1 VPALPVPKQ
10 QPRRR
15 PKGGFWAC
23 WLVLLALAIAGCG
36 GSGGAKSNG
45 IPDMTAT
52 QILAQM
58 KKDVANAK
66 SVHITGTGTSSGTN
80 LSLDLQLER
89 GTGGTGHIEIGG
101 YGFDIVRI
109 DDKLYFKAD
118 QAALKHFAG
127 SVVAQLLAG
136 KWFVV
141 PAGSGGFGSFTPFTD
156 LQKLMN
162 QILTASGRVTKGEE
176 TKVGDQP
183 AFTLTDTKNGGT
195 LYVATTGPAYP
206 LQLKPGKGKTGSIS
220 FTDWDQPV
228 TLTAPTGALDYKK
241 LTGG

>member
-1 VPALPVPKQ
+1 MV
-10 QPRRR
+10 
-15 PKGGFWAC
+15 
-23 WLVLLALAIAGCG
+23 VLAGCG
-36 GSGGAKSNG
+36 GGSGSKSNG
-45 IPDMTAT
+45 ISDMTAT
-52 QILAQM
+52 QIVAQM
-58 KKDVANAK
+58 QKDVSHAK
-66 SVHITGTGTSSGTN
+66 SVHITGSGESGGTQ

-89 GTGGTGHIEIGG
+89 GTGGSGHIEIGG

-118 QAALKHFAG
+118 AAALNHFAG
-127 SVVAQLLAG
+127 AVVGKLLAG

-141 PAGSGGFGSFTPFTD
+141 PASSSGFGSFTPFTD

-162 QILTASGRVTKGEE
+162 QILTASGRVEKGDE
-176 TKVGDQP
+176 TKVADQP
-183 AFTLTDTKNGGT
+183 AIVLEDTKNGGT

-206 LQLKPGKGKTGSIS
+206 LQLKPGKNRTGTIS

-228 TLTAPTGALDYKK
+228 TLTAPKDALNYAK

>member
-1 VPALPVPKQ
+1 
-10 QPRRR
+10 
-15 PKGGFWAC
+15 
-23 WLVLLALAIAGCG
+23 
-36 GSGGAKSNG
+36 
-45 IPDMTAT
+45 MTAN
-52 QILAQM
+52 QIIAQM

-66 SVHITGTGTSSGTN
+66 SVHITGTGTSGGTN

-109 DDKLYFKAD
+109 DNKLYFKAD
-118 QAALKHFAG
+118 HAALDHFAG
-127 SVVAQLLAG
+127 AVVARLLAG

-141 PAGSGGFGSFTPFTD
+141 PAGSSGFGSVTPFTD
-156 LQKLMN
+156 LQRLMN
-162 QILTASGRVTKGEE
+162 QILTASGRVEKGDES
-176 TKVGDQP
+176 KVDGQP
-183 AFTLTDTKNGGT
+183 AIVLTDTKNGGT

-206 LQLKPGKGKTGSIS
+206 LQLKPGKSKTGTIS

-228 TLTAPTGALDYKK
+228 TLTAPKDALDYKK

>member
-1 VPALPVPKQ
+1 M
-10 QPRRR
+10 RRA
-15 PKGGFWAC
+15 WAC
-23 WLVLLALAIAGCG
+23 WLAVLVVVAAGCG
-36 GSGGAKSNG
+36 GGGGAKSNG
-45 IPDMTAT
+45 VPDMTAP

-66 SVHITGTGTSSGTN
+66 SVHITGTGTTGGTQ
-80 LSLDLQLER
+80 LSLDLQLQR
-89 GTGGTGHIEIGG
+89 DTGGSGHIEIGG

-118 QAALKHFAG
+118 EAALKHFAG
-127 SVVAQLLAG
+127 SVVANLLAG
-136 KWFVV
+136 RWFVV

-156 LQKLMN
+156 LQKLMK
-162 QILTASGRVTKGEE
+162 QILTASGRVEKGDT

-183 AFTLTDTKNGGT
+183 AQALTDTKNGGT

-206 LQLKPGKGKTGSIS
+206 LQLKPGKKNTGSIS

-228 TLTAPTGALDYKK
+228 TLTAPKDALDYKK